1 MKSKTPMT
9 SDEIAARMG
18 WEGVELELIE
28 HLDAPPSPD
37 ARGLVTTTA
46 LPPAQFVGHMNLHG
60 VDIARYVDE
69 PWCIA
74 VSAVP
79 WDSGGSSHPLEG
91 GVALDGRSGD
101 AWGCFALNDADFVLY
116 NSKGELSLLR
126 VETSPVIRALR
137 ALSQPVVEFEATLP
151 SVDELVRVAR
161 ESPSTPAWLAQA
173 TEARAGDELVQR
185 LDAIGLVARHA
196 YGPAVDS
203 VRGWA
208 RALVAADTARL
219 EQMILRH
226 VERSYDA
233 LGEALDGDTFATHM
247 LVYER
252 DRLESLL
259 ALRSFAGMGSPVR
272 ESVRQLDDHVLG
284 QLVLLPDP
292 APGAFEDD
300 PSIAAADGLAPNAW
314 WADYAR

>member
-1 MKSKTPMT
+1 MSTKTT
-9 SDEIAARMG
+9 SYLASGRILARQELPIW
-18 WEGVELELIE
+18 WEGAAVREGLDKATWRRDVITLEEVRKLIDFE
-28 HLDAPPSPD
+28 PEQLD
-37 ARGLVTTTA
+37 
-46 LPPAQFVGHMNLHG
+46 
-60 VDIARYVDE
+60 I
-69 PWCIA
+69 
-74 VSAVP
+74 
-79 WDSGGSSHPLEG
+79 
-91 GVALDGRSGD
+91 
-101 AWGCFALNDADFVLY
+101 Y

-137 ALSQPVVEFEATLP
+137 ALSQPVVEFEAALP

-185 LDAIGLVARHA
+185 LDAVGLIARHA

-203 VRGWA
+203 IRGWA
-208 RALVAADTARL
+208 QALVPADTARL

-226 VERSYDA
+226 VERAYDA
-233 LGEALDGDTFATHM
+233 LDEALDGDTFATHM

-284 QLVLLPDP
+284 LLVLLPDP